1 MYSGCTTYLYS
12 GFSSENAIYSLSNY
26 SPSYTNC
33 TQCITANP
41 CLPNPS
47 PTPTS
52 TSAPAVSMSNT
63 PTKTS
68 TPTPTHT
75 QTPQST
81 TAPIVSPTNTRTQS
95 QTPTNTRTISLTPSQ
110 TKTSTQTP
118 TPTNTQTQT
127 PTFTQTS
134 TNTPT
139 NSLTPSNTLTS
150 SITPTNTLTSTNTPT
165 KTSTPT
171 NTLTNTPTRTVT
183 KTPLVSFSNT
193 PVYSPTPT
201 HTPNVTPTLTSGFG
215 CLVNSYCLFTNFS
228 GYSQYDGTYFN
239 YGTFNGYTLFY
250 SNNPTYPA
258 YIYFNQIDQR
268 WVLSESYGGDAILF
282 GPTGTISNCPDLNS
296 SIFGTECPVVTP
308 SSSANCDTFIFS
320 ASFGCD
326 VIVPET
332 PTPTTTLT
340 QTMTQTMTPTQICY
354 GKSVSVI
361 GQYVSNNDGN
371 LRTFGVTPSPVRE
384 CAVTSEK
391 IFLSF
396 ESQFYSSYSK
406 LLIDCSNSNNYLI
419 SEVLPF
425 NTGATF
431 QAIIDG
437 QPVCVTYDSDVLTAP
452 LNVLDSIESGNL
464 YDCRWCSVAVTPT
477 NTQTMTLTPTI
488 TKTQTKTPT
497 LTQCLNTDIDF
508 EFITGQGI
516 SGGYVYD
523 TFVLNDGRII
533 IGGDFTSY
541 RNNSVNRL
549 CILNTNGSIDTSFS
563 TNIPFIG
570 SKILTISVDQT
581 NQKIYVATET
591 GNIYKLNYSGQVD
604 NLFFSNVGT
613 SFNNKVNKI
622 QVVNISNNYCDIICI
637 GEFTQFNGSPNGYIE
652 VLNSNGAISSNYQQ
666 LDEFNGPCYDMVY
679 DRLGKTTIVG
689 DFTEYD
695 SSEFNRIVRID
706 GFGNIDFTL
715 PKSGFTNTVKKI
727 LISNR
732 FEYVCAGDFTSYSG
746 VSSNEIIRLN
756 YLGQI
761 INTFNFDSNNGINTI
776 DFDVN
781 QTQIFVGGNFENSPI
796 SNLGYNNLISLSLSG
811 SINNNFGSRPGFNGE
826 IDKIKVDSS
835 NRILC
840 FGNYTSYNLFSG
852 FNRIIRLYPCQVGIP
867 ATPTMT
873 VTPTTINCINIKNTF
888 VSGYTFLDFAVDIDN
903 NLEYLLVEEVLSN
916 YNYILKLDSDLNYVG
931 IINIEDL
938 FFDIEIDKIYYH
950 NGRLYLYSIGGPS
963 YIYNIS
969 TQSVEEF
976 LYSIRKISSVD
987 SDTLCILSPGGS
999 IIFYETVTGIVSYS
1013 YNLDFDAQNLV
1024 FNSSNNKVYVT
1035 YPSQNK
1041 IYSLDVDTSVLNET
1055 VVGEN
1060 PLGMSINTDN
1070 NTLYVCNNVSNSIS
1084 IIECDFDSVINTISG
1099 IDGPTDVIFNQNEN
1113 KIYVS
1118 QEFSQQVSII
1128 NCESLV
1134 KLCTS
1139 TFYYNIS
1146 KILLN
1151 TNNLNF
1157 FVVDLISNIM
1167 LNFGQ
1172 YIPVTP
1178 SPTPSSPTQTPT
1190 LTPTV
1195 TPTITDTPT
1204 QTPTNT
1210 GTPTVT
1216 PTNTGTPTVTPTN
1229 TRTQT
1234 NTPTNTRTQT
1244 NTPTN
1249 TQTNTP
1255 TNTQTQ
1261 TQTKTQ
1267 TPTITNSPSTT
1278 PLPAGTIS
1286 PYVFPDTYFN
1296 STTELYSIVES
1307 PLNDD
1312 TYLIT
1317 GGFSFS
1323 ISAVSSVNAFIG
1335 STSRPIQSI
1344 SSASSISNYYISKAR
1359 LFTGNTS
1366 VIVGNFTSF
1375 SSSTN
1380 DLITIINGPN
1390 AWQPVTYFT
1399 SPFVQSTTTRY
1410 ITDVAVTS
1418 DNGILLSLNY
1428 TPVAG
1433 SGSQYNQIRKL
1444 TSTGSNFAGFTNTG
1458 TTETIN
1464 SATLGK
1470 IKKFA
1475 LSTNQSQIVLVGNF
1489 SSYTD
1494 STVSTS
1500 YGIAAITSGGTV
1512 DTTFTAGT
1520 GFNSG
1525 ATDVISISTGGY
1537 MIGGQFT
1544 SYSGVPVNY
1553 ITKINNNGTIDNT
1566 FSARTFSGL
1575 TRIDRM
1581 KELSSGKIAVFGNF
1595 SGYDGYTARDFI
1607 ILNTDGS
1614 LDTSVTYL
1622 TTGFEPDSGS
1632 VGEIRDIVENPS
1644 SLIVV
1649 GYFNAVNSLTRY
1661 SICEIII

>member
-1 MYSGCTTYLYS
+1 
-12 GFSSENAIYSLSNY
+12 
-26 SPSYTNC
+26 
-33 TQCITANP
+33 
-41 CLPNPS
+41 
-47 PTPTS
+47 
-52 TSAPAVSMSNT
+52 MSNT

-75 QTPQST
+75 QTPTNTQTST
-81 TAPIVSPTNTRTQS
+81 SPIVSPTNTRTQS

-127 PTFTQTS
+127 PTYTQTS

-139 NSLTPSNTLTS
+139 NSVTPSNTITNTVTPSNTSTLTN
-150 SITPTNTLTSTNTPT
+150 TPTNTT
-165 KTSTPT
+165 TPT

-201 HTPNVTPTLTSGFG
+201 YTPNVTPTLTSGFG
-215 CLVNSYCLFTNFS
+215 CLVDSYCLFTNFS

-258 YIYFNQIDQR
+258 YIYFNQVDQR

-296 SIFGTECPVVTP
+296 SIFGTTCPGVTP

-361 GQYVSNNDGN
+361 GQYVSNNNGN

-437 QPVCVTYDSDVLTAP
+437 QPVCVTYDSDVLTSP
-452 LNVLDSIESGNL
+452 LNVLNSIESGNL

-477 NTQTMTLTPTI
+477 NTKTMTLTPTI

-523 TFVLNDGRII
+523 TFILNDGRII

-637 GEFTQFNGSPNGYIE
+637 GEFTQFNGNPNGYIQ
-652 VLNSNGAISSNYQQ
+652 VLNSNGVISSNYQQ

-746 VSSNEIIRLN
+746 VSSSEIIRLN
-756 YLGQI
+756 YLGQV

-796 SNLGYNNLISLSLSG
+796 SDLGYNNLISLSLSG

-852 FNRIIRLYPCQVGIP
+852 FNRIIRLYPCQIGIP
-867 ATPTMT
+867 VTPTMT
-873 VTPTTINCINIKNTF
+873 VTPTTINC
-888 VSGYTFLDFAVDIDN
+888 VSVGNSSVLEDYTLLDFTIDSN
-903 NLEYLLVEEVLSN
+903 TQIIYLLTQKTISEVSYFVILEMNSDLTILNEIQLEYSE
-916 YNYILKLDSDLNYVG
+916 ILDSINLDSISFVNNYLYISGPNLVTFGYNLSASTVDNVISFNSNNVLRLSDTTIALISPTGYIGIVDLPSNSVLGQYNLNTNLVDS
-931 IINIEDL
+931 IFNEL
-938 FFDIEIDKIYYH
+938 ENKIY
-950 NGRLYLYSIGGPS
+950 
-963 YIYNIS
+963 
-969 TQSVEEF
+969 V
-976 LYSIRKISSVD
+976 
-987 SDTLCILSPGGS
+987 
-999 IIFYETVTGIVSYS
+999 
-1013 YNLDFDAQNLV
+1013 
-1024 FNSSNNKVYVT
+1024 SSNIDNKVYSINISSFEVT
-1035 YPSQNK
+1035 E
-1041 IYSLDVDTSVLNET
+1041 ISVG
-1055 VVGEN
+1055 VS
-1060 PLGMSINTDN
+1060 PLGITLNTLN
-1070 NTLYVCNNVSNSIS
+1070 NSLYVCNNSSNSIS
-1084 IIECDFDSVINTISG
+1084 IIECSFDTIVSTINGVSYPNKI
-1099 IDGPTDVIFNQNEN
+1099 VFNENEN
-1113 KIYVS
+1113 KIYVTRTID
-1118 QEFSQQVSII
+1118 EFLTVI
-1128 NCESLV
+1128 NCETLEI
-1134 KLCTS
+1134 LCS
-1139 TFYYNIS
+1139 SFINIS
-1146 KILLN
+1146 YDSIII
-1151 TNNLNF
+1151 NLDSFQIFALSLDNST
-1157 FVVDLISNIM
+1157 ISTID
-1167 LNFGQ
+1167 Q
-1172 YIPVTP
+1172 YTPFIP
-1178 SPTPSSPTQTPT
+1178 SQTPSSVTQTPT

-1229 TRTQT
+1229 TLTQT
-1234 NTPTNTRTQT
+1234 NTPTNTQTQT

-1278 PLPAGTIS
+1278 PLPAGTLS
-1286 PYVFPDTYFN
+1286 PYEFNDTYFN

-1307 PLNDD
+1307 PPNVGK
-1312 TYLIT
+1312 YIIVGQFGGGNVGAINALIGDST
-1317 GGFSFS
+1317 SPLQP
-1323 ISAVSSVNAFIG
+1323 INTVSSFYNAIYKVR
-1335 STSRPIQSI
+1335 T
-1344 SSASSISNYYISKAR
+1344 
-1359 LFTGNTS
+1359 FTGNTS
-1366 VIVGNFTSF
+1366 VIVGNFPSF

-1390 AWQPVTYFT
+1390 AWEPVTYFT
-1399 SPFVQSTTTRY
+1399 SPFTQSTTTRY
-1410 ITDVAVTS
+1410 INDVSVTN
-1418 DNGILLSLNY
+1418 DNGILISLNY
-1428 TPVAG
+1428 TIVAG
-1433 SGSQYNQIRKL
+1433 SGLQYNQIRKL

-1458 TTETIN
+1458 TTESIA
-1464 SATLGK
+1464 SSTLGK
-1470 IKKFA
+1470 IKKFT
-1475 LSTNQSQIVLVGNF
+1475 LSSDESQIVLVGTF
-1489 SSYTD
+1489 SSYT
-1494 STVSTS
+1494 SNAVSTS

-1595 SGYDGYTARDFI
+1595 SGYDGYAARDFI

-1622 TTGFEPDSGS
+1622 TIGFVPDSGS
-1632 VGEIRDIVENPS
+1632 IGEIRDILEKPS

-1649 GYFNAVNSLTRY
+1649 GYFNGVDLVTRH